1 MDEEFKKR
9 QKMILESGI
18 VEAYQYALRRLC
30 ENGLPL
36 HNYFESC
43 ANYILE
49 YDLIRQGIFNNKTK
63 REEILSNN
71 LEEENNDNVNN
82 SLNNNLSRELNKND
96 FENSF
101 RFQINISPYEIFI
114 PIIFRKNDEI
124 KIEVIGDWEILY
136 PNINNEFDDDIN
148 NNKNI
153 IFKNNILIKNYENNF
168 NIMNKNIIDENYE
181 GILMIRT
188 YPNDSIE
195 NDNNNNYLKLLPENY
210 FRIKNKC
217 LMFLKFNLN
226 PYLNLKYKGNCSV
239 IIYTNNNINS
249 YENIFNNFDY
259 NFYNE
264 KNINKILPLNLIRQN
279 SKKFSEIF
287 LQHRIYESEN
297 IKKLFLFL
305 NNNNNIL
312 NIIQYSNFLE
322 KLSKNLAEEL
332 YKKNIFTI
340 SYSNINNIKK
350 RINNINKNIKFNN
363 NIKLKEIIFIF
374 KNNYDIFNIF
384 TEILIDELNPHKR
397 NRKILLDKDL
407 KFCGFYIKKHK
418 KFENILVMNLSNQ
431 DFSFQE
437 DYDNENNK
445 ENNTDNNNNQNN
457 MENCRQLEIENLNN
471 NKN

>member
-71 LEEENNDNVNN
+71 LEEENNDNINN

-153 IFKNNILIKNYENNF
+153 IFKNNILIKNYENNY

-297 IKKLFLFL
+297 IKKLFLYL
-305 NNNNNIL
+305 NNNNNNL
-312 NIIQYSNFLE
+312 NAIQYSNFLE

>member
-1 MDEEFKKR
+1 MDEELKKR

-18 VEAYQYALRRLC
+18 VEAYQYTLRRLC

-49 YDLIRQGIFNNKTK
+49 YDLIRQGIFNNKSK
-63 REEILSNN
+63 RESNENLSKN
-71 LEEENNDNVNN
+71 LEEENNID
-82 SLNNNLSRELNKND
+82 LYNNNLSNELNKND
-96 FENSF
+96 FENNF

-124 KIEVIGDWEILY
+124 KIEIIGDWEILY

-153 IFKNNILIKNYENNF
+153 IFKNNILIKNYENNY
-168 NIMNKNIIDENYE
+168 NIMNKNNIDENYE

-195 NDNNNNYLKLLPENY
+195 NENNNYLKLLPENY

-264 KNINKILPLNLIRQN
+264 KNFNKILPLNLIRQN

-297 IKKLFLFL
+297 IKKLFLYL
-305 NNNNNIL
+305 NNNNNNL
-312 NIIQYSNFLE
+312 NAIQYSNFLE

-340 SYSNINNIKK
+340 SYSNTNNIKK
-350 RINNINKNIKFNN
+350 RINLINNNIKFNN

-407 KFCGFYIKKHK
+407 TFCGFYIKKHK

-437 DYDNENNK
+437 EFDNENNK
-445 ENNTDNNNNQNN
+445 DNNNDNQNELNN
-457 MENCRQLEIENLNN
+457 MESNRQLEIENI

>member
-63 REEILSNN
+63 RELNENLSNN
-71 LEEENNDNVNN
+71 IEDENNIDN
-82 SLNNNLSRELNKND
+82 SLNNNLSKEFNKND
-96 FENSF
+96 FGNHF
-101 RFQINISPYEIFI
+101 QIQINISPYEIFI

-136 PNINNEFDDDIN
+136 PNINNEFDDEIN

-168 NIMNKNIIDENYE
+168 NIMNRNIIDENYE

-195 NDNNNNYLKLLPENY
+195 NDYNNNYLKLLPENY

-297 IKKLFLFL
+297 IKKLFLYL
-305 NNNNNIL
+305 NNNKNNL
-312 NIIQYSNFLE
+312 NNVQYSNFLE

-374 KNNYDIFNIF
+374 KNNYDVFNIF

-407 KFCGFYIKKHK
+407 IFCGFYIKKHK

-437 DYDNENNK
+437 EFDNENNK
-445 ENNTDNNNNQNN
+445 DKNNDQNN
-457 MENCRQLEIENLNN
+457 MENIRQLKIENIN

>member
-153 IFKNNILIKNYENNF
+153 IFKNNILIKNYENNY

-188 YPNDSIE
+188 YPNDSIMANE
-195 NDNNNNYLKLLPENY
+195 NKNYTKLLPENN
-210 FRIKNKC
+210 FKINNKC

-249 YENIFNNFDY
+249 FENIFNNFDY

-264 KNINKILPLNLIRQN
+264 ININKIIPLNLIRQN